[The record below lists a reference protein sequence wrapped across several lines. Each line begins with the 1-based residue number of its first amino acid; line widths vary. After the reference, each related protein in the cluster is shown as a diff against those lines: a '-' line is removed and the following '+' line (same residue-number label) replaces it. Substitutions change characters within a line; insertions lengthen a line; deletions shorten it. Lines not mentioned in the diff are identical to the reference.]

1 MDEFPV
7 ERQLLKAPVNW
18 SRGELIGAGAFGR
31 VYLGLNSDNGELM
44 AVKQV
49 HVCSAEGRCLPGAE
63 RSTGSKPKVAMLAQC
78 RTDKDAYNPCKHSW
92 WPREASNASALRSI
106 KCEGKYSCVTSLH
119 FSAWRQWQPVE
130 LRCRL

>member
-18 SRGELIGAGAFGR
+18 CRGELIGAGAFGR

-49 HVCSAEGRCLPGAE
+49 VSAKTSPVLELLQHKDSK
-63 RSTGSKPKVAMLAQC
+63 RS
-78 RTDKDAYNPCKHSW
+78 
-92 WPREASNASALRSI
+92 
-106 KCEGKYSCVTSLH
+106 
-119 FSAWRQWQPVE
+119 RQQV
-130 LRCRL
+130 LS